1 MDDLVKKLGTQ
12 HGLALISEFMHRYAQ
27 LIVNP
32 AVYDPMKKKYQS
44 RLHTG
49 VSAESAS
56 AAMPK
61 VLPAIQT

>member
-1 MDDLVKKLGTQ
+1 MDDLVKKLGTV
-12 HGLALISEFMHRYAQ
+12 HGLALIAKFMDKYAQ
-27 LIVNP
+27 TVVNP
-32 AVYDPMKKKYQS
+32 SLYDPLKKKYQS

-49 VSAESAS
+49 VPAASAS